1 MQHDSVSYTDQ
12 ESVREQ
18 LQDLLLGQDYSTT
31 TASTYYVFIEGSS
44 FMLLNGP
51 SSTEEKKIGAI
62 VLPSAL
68 QIAYLVNT
76 AESDRER
83 RQAAREGISKM
94 YGFLT
99 ESVEALN
106 RIDSKEAKK
115 VVGARSAWIADTP
128 MTDYDT
134 KTCDCRQYQLTGD
147 CLCDE
152 TCSALNGCRM
162 CML

>member
-1 MQHDSVSYTDQ
+1 MQHVSASYTDQ
-12 ESVREQ
+12 ESVRKQ
-18 LQDLLLGQDYSTT
+18 LQDLLLGQDYSPTF
-31 TASTYYVFIEGSS
+31 TYYVFIEGSS

-62 VLPSAL
+62 ALPSAL

-76 AESDRER
+76 AGSDPER

-94 YGFLT
+94 YAFLT
-99 ESVEALN
+99 ESVLELN

-115 VVGARSAWIADTP
+115 LVGARSAWIADTP
-128 MTDYDT
+128 VTFDCDT

-152 TCSALNGCRM
+152 TCCALNGCRM